1 MKEKIL
7 AYLKDK
13 IGSHAGGVQETFL
26 LGIADKFS
34 KTITEEGKIAEVLN
48 DSVLESFKSVY
59 DFHVSETGR
68 KITDATKTS
77 LKTFQEKHGLDE
89 NGQPIKKD
97 DPPPKDKD
105 TKDNKDAPVW
115 FQEYRKQQE
124 ERITALQSKLDQSEK
139 EKTKA
144 TLLGKVKDGLK
155 DKGVPLSFLGK
166 VAERNLNVE
175 KEDDIPV
182 LIAEIETDWN
192 SFKQSSAED
201 GVFVAIPPAATGTAG
216 KEGEAKAK
224 EIAERRN
231 TSTSEGV
238 KAKKL

>member
-1 MKEKIL
+1 
-7 AYLKDK
+7 
-13 IGSHAGGVQETFL
+13 
-26 LGIADKFS
+26 
-34 KTITEEGKIAEVLN
+34 
-48 DSVLESFKSVY
+48 LESFKSVY

-89 NGQPIKKD
+89 NGLPIKKD
-97 DPPPKDKD
+97 DPPPPKDKD
-105 TKDNKDAPVW
+105 KDKDAPAW

-124 ERITALQSKLDQSEK
+124 ERISALQGKLEQSEK

-192 SFKQSSAED
+192 SFRQASAEE
-201 GVFVAIPPAATGTAG
+201 GVVVAIPPAATGSAG

-231 TSTSEGV
+231 TSSSEGV